1 MIGVDL
7 ARTVSPR
14 AAVPVVFA
22 SPACAGHARA
32 MVRPL
37 ISTFRACE
45 LCSNSI
51 AMAGRLLCNS
61 DAARLAGGPQA
72 LDVARAAQGS
82 CGPNARHLDMPGW
95 A

>member
-7 ARTVSPR
+7 VRPAAQR
-14 AAVPVVFA
+14 AAIPLVIA
-22 SPACAGHARA
+22 SPACAGHSRA
-32 MVRPL
+32 MARPL

-45 LCSNSI
+45 LCSHSI
-51 AMAGRLLCNS
+51 ARAGRLLCNS

-72 LDVARAAQGS
+72 LDVARAAHGS